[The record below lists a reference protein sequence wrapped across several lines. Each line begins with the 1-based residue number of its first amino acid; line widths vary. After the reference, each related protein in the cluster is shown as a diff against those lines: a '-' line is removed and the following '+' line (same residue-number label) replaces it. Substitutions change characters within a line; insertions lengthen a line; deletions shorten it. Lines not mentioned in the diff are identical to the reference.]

1 MRLTTRSEY
10 SLLSLVYLARQ
21 KEDTFIKVEDI
32 CDKYKI
38 SKKYL
43 EQLLTVLK
51 QNRYV
56 VARRGSS
63 GGYKLSKSPKEIT
76 VAEIIRLF
84 DGALAP
90 VESVSQYFFSHTPLE
105 KEKKILTVMKDIRDY
120 ISEKLENLTLEDIV

>member
-21 KEDTFIKVEDI
+21 KEDTYVKVEDI
-32 CDKYKI
+32 CNKYNI

-51 QNRYV
+51 QNRYLS
-56 VARRGSS
+56 ARRGAS
-63 GGYKLSKSPKEIT
+63 GGYKLMKSPKEIT

-120 ISEKLENLTLEDIV
+120 ISEKLEKLTLADII